1 MTLYHV
7 HFISEDGDIVD
18 VVQFE
23 VENDE
28 AAVEQAHRIDVPS
41 IGGRFEL
48 WKGNR
53 LLYTHRHGVSAKAL
67 TRSGLLQAVAM
78 CRAIAQLHSRRLP
91 TAGDG

>member
-18 VVQFE
+18 VMQFE

-41 IGGRFEL
+41 IGGRFGL
-48 WKGNR
+48 SGYWYWRKVGF
-53 LLYTHRHGVSAKAL
+53 SARILA
-67 TRSGLLQAVAM
+67 
-78 CRAIAQLHSRRLP
+78 
-91 TAGDG
+91 